1 MKYRDSKGISDAVSD
16 ALLLIECAS
25 LHPYIDH
32 SHDVGPR
39 VRCGRRQ
46 GLTTPRRWQQMTA
59 ALAAKENSVGKLP
72 VSLEIVTGQAWAGAA
87 DRGVRMEDGV
97 ASFPISR
104 IK

>member
-1 MKYRDSKGISDAVSD
+1 MDVEMLTINYSALDRLITDLRAV
-16 ALLLIECAS
+16 AATN
-25 LHPYIDH
+25 
-32 SHDVGPR
+32 VAA
-39 VRCGRRQ
+39 GRLR
-46 GLTTPRRWQQMTA
+46 GLTTPRRGQQMTA

-72 VSLEIVTGQAWAGAA
+72 VSLEIVTGQAWAGGA